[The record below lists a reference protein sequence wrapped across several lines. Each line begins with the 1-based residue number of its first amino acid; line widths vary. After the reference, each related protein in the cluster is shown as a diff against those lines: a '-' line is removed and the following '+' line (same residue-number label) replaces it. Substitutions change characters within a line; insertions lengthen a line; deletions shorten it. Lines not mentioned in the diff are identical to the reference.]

1 MIRRR
6 LTIISVAVLCMMSV
20 AGRKVSA
27 QNAPSPPEPTYN
39 PYPPGILPSD
49 LDSELARVL
58 REVNGIEAEAIKQWR
73 ALPPLVVAGQPPIL
87 QNTGVA
93 SVEILGKLMNY
104 DRTISPNENKACA
117 SCHMPYAGFS
127 GPIPSANL
135 TMIAYPASA
144 PFRAGKRTAQRYT
157 YSSYFPPLQY
167 DAEQG
172 LFFGGNFWDS
182 RATGYLTRT
191 PDGEQSQFP
200 PVDPNEMASPDTAC
214 IAYKLSRAPYKSLF
228 EEIWGAGSLSS
239 ITWPAN
245 VASVCATP
253 EGAAVFGSNTQPLAL
268 SPSDRTRATDD
279 YDHWAQSLSAFEH
292 SLSISPFTSKFDAF
306 LKGKYTMT
314 ADEAAGYAL
323 FDGKGN
329 CNSCHLDGRGTALKS
344 TQTDTRRLPT

>member
-1 MIRRR
+1 MTRRR
-6 LTIISVAVLCMMSV
+6 LTVISVVVLCVVALCMSV
-20 AGRKVSA
+20 TGGKVSA
-27 QNAPSPPEPTYN
+27 QNTGSTPEPVYN

-49 LDSELARVL
+49 LNSELARVL
-58 REVNGIEAEAIKQWR
+58 REVNFIEAEAIRQWH
-73 ALPPLVVAGQPPIL
+73 ALTPPVLTGQPPIL
-87 QNTGVA
+87 QNTGIA

-127 GPIPSANL
+127 GPIPSVNL

-167 DAEQG
+167 DATQG

-214 IAYKLSRAPYKSLF
+214 IAYKLSLAPYKSLF
-228 EEIWGAGSLSS
+228 EEIWGDGSLD
-239 ITWPAN
+239 IAWPAN
-245 VASVCATP
+245 VASICATP
-253 EGAAVFGSNTQPLAL
+253 EG
-268 SPSDRTRATDD
+268 
-279 YDHWAQSLSAFEH
+279 
-292 SLSISPFTSKFDAF
+292 
-306 LKGKYTMT
+306 
-314 ADEAAGYAL
+314 
-323 FDGKGN
+323 
-329 CNSCHLDGRGTALKS
+329 
-344 TQTDTRRLPT
+344 